1 MRNGSPGAI
10 AIAVLGGF
18 AVFVVAGIY
27 APNLLGLAIP
37 VLFIAVVILRARANV
52 KAQKGLRSPEM
63 APHQGPIRTAQTAQ
77 AAQPAPR
84 VAPPPPWWTA
94 QQARQPVPTIPPPP
108 PRPPT
113 PPQTPPQTPVDPNTI
128 TVSPDL
134 RARVEV
140 LRKSGKTV
148 EAIGLLR
155 EETGMEL
162 YPASRYVLA
171 IEAP

>member
-1 MRNGSPGAI
+1 MRNGSPATI
-10 AIAVLGGF
+10 AVAVLGGF
-18 AVFVVAGIY
+18 AVLIVAGIY
-27 APNLLGLAIP
+27 APTLLGMAIP
-37 VLFIAVVILRARANV
+37 VLFIAVAILRGRANV

-63 APHQGPIRTAQTAQ
+63 APNQGPLLSAQT
-77 AAQPAPR
+77 AQPAPR
-84 VAPPPPWWTA
+84 VAPPPPWWTS
-94 QQARQPVPTIPPPP
+94 QQAQQPVPTIPPPP
-108 PRPPT
+108 KPPT
-113 PPQTPPQTPVDPNTI
+113 PPVDPNNI

-148 EAIGLLR
+148 EAIGVLR

>member
-1 MRNGSPGAI
+1 MRNGSPATI
-10 AIAVLGGF
+10 AVAVLGGF
-18 AVFVVAGIY
+18 AVLVVAGIY
-27 APNLLGLAIP
+27 APTLLGLAIP
-37 VLFIAVVILRARANV
+37 VLFIAVAILRGRANV

-63 APHQGPIRTAQTAQ
+63 APNQGPLQSAQ

-84 VAPPPPWWTA
+84 VAPPPPWWTS
-94 QQARQPVPTIPPPP
+94 QQAQQPVPTIPPPP
-108 PRPPT
+108 PPP
-113 PPQTPPQTPVDPNTI
+113 PMPATPVDPNDI

-148 EAIGLLR
+148 EAIGVLR